1 MIMDFLTSKWNLF
14 VLLCLSYMML
24 GYMMYSSDIVFFKQ
38 VIMFMVISLIHFIAH
53 LMGVSRGIMFATLH
67 TKHLNAFLS
76 QLDKMEK
83 TNEPFDFDVYTNDNP
98 HKELRPSEGFMI
110 FIPKDK
116 QWKSKLPKQEL
127 PEEYQTHQI
136 I

>member
-24 GYMMYSSDIVFFKQ
+24 GYMMYSSDIVFSKQ

-83 TNEPFDFDVYTNDNP
+83 TNEPFDLDEIKNIINDN
-98 HKELRPSEGFMI
+98 S
-110 FIPKDK
+110 KD
-116 QWKSKLPKQEL
+116 
-127 PEEYQTHQI
+127 I
-136 I
+136 D